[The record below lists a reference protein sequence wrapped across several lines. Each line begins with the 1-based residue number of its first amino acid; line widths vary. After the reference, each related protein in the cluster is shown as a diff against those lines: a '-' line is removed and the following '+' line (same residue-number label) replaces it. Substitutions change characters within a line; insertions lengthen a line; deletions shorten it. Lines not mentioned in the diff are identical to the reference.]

1 MVELGKRLRELR
13 KERGWTQAQIAERLG
28 VTASIVSAYE
38 NEIRQPS
45 YDALLKLVRLYG
57 VSSDYLLGISGK
69 RTADSQYLVSLDGLP
84 PSKITLVKQL
94 IDALRE

>member
-1 MVELGKRLRELR
+1 MVEIGRRLRELR
-13 KERGWTQAQIAERLG
+13 KERGWTQAQIAERIG
-28 VTASIVSAYE
+28 VTASIISAYE

-69 RTADSQYLVSLDGLP
+69 RTADSQYFVSLDGLP
-84 PSKITLVKQL
+84 PSKIALVIQL
-94 IDALRE
+94 IDALKN